1 MSYPRPPEGP
11 GSAGPYGYPPQQGQV
26 PMPPPPPMPPS
37 PPPGA
42 PQGWQGT
49 PAYGGQGSQGAPYG
63 GQGTPPYAG
72 QGQPYGGQGHQGAP
86 YGAGSAPQP
95 PPPARAQKSTGR
107 SCLAAFL
114 GITGAL
120 AMLGGGALTAHA
132 YSNHSQNIPNR
143 TEYGASMWRN
153 EPADKLFPDF
163 VAPRQG
169 TGQARTPDRKRA
181 QWHRIGIS
189 EKTGCD
195 DGLSGAT
202 ATQAEKLG
210 CKAVLRATY
219 VDPTGNTVATV
230 ALIVLPKSDSVKTEM
245 STFFDAEKEK
255 DNPGPGVKAYAV
267 PGTIAA
273 KWSDA
278 RANGSAGQSVTDLYL
293 PYALMASAGSV
304 DGRKAGE
311 LPGEWGKYS
320 IDAKQDRAPWRGAA
334 DGLVDALNVHYLDL
348 LTEGTS

>member
-11 GSAGPYGYPPQQGQV
+11 GNTGPYGYPPQQGQA

-37 PPPGA
+37 PPPGP
-42 PQGWQGT
+42 PQGWQGQ
-49 PAYGGQGSQGAPYG
+49 PAYGGQGSHDAPYG
-63 GQGTPPYAG
+63 GQGQQPYAG
-72 QGQPYGGQGHQGAP
+72 QGQPYAGQGHQGAP
-86 YGAGSAPQP
+86 YGAGPTPQP
-95 PPPARAQKSTGR
+95 PPPPQPQKSTGR
-107 SCLAAFL
+107 TCLSAFL

-132 YSNHSQNIPNR
+132 YSNASQDIPNR
-143 TEYGASMWRN
+143 TAYGASMWRN

-169 TGQARTPDRKRA
+169 TGEARTPDRKRA

-202 ATQAEKLG
+202 AAQAEKLG

-230 ALIVLPKSDSVKTEM
+230 ALIVLPESDSDTSEM
-245 STFFDAEKEK
+245 GTFFDAEKEK

-273 KWSDA
+273 RWSDA
-278 RANGSAGQSVTDLYL
+278 RANGSAGLPVSGL
-293 PYALMASAGSV
+293 PYALVASAGAV

-334 DGLVDALNVHYLDL
+334 DGLVDALQVHYFDL
-348 LTEGTS
+348 LTEGIS